1 MTAENGIRVENIYY
15 MLAYAFQALSQG
27 EYAHVK
33 DEQFDNAEDLFGEIL
48 SLGMSGLLKRGLH
61 RTYVEVSED
70 MSGMR
75 GRVDMVETMRHKADR
90 CQLLRCVHDEFS
102 ANNIFNKILKTTACM
117 LIRSGRLHKSRYRL
131 KRAALCFSDVDEIDA
146 KQIRWS
152 SLRYQKNNLHYVML
166 MNICRFVIDGMLMS
180 DGDKG
185 GNKKIRHIKYDEL
198 KLSKLYENFICSYY
212 ARHYK
217 LGAKAKEIDWAVD
230 DVGSA
235 THLEQLPSM
244 RSDVVLTGGDK
255 VLIIDAKFYKN
266 TMQEY
271 YHHHSVNSANFYQ
284 IFAYVENAQIQERS
298 RKVSGMLLY
307 AKTDEEILPYL
318 HVRIAGKDFAVR
330 TLDLALPFKEIA
342 AQLDGIVT
350 DYFGNGWA
358 R

>member
-61 RTYVEVSED
+61 RTYVEIAES
-70 MSGMR
+70 MSGLR
-75 GRVDMVETMRHKADR
+75 GRVDIVETMRHKAAR
-90 CQLLRCVHDEFS
+90 SQLLGCVHDEFS

-131 KRAALCFSDVDEIDA
+131 KRAVLCFSDVDEIDA

-180 DGDKG
+180 DGEKG

-198 KLSKLYENFICSYY
+198 KLSRLYENFICSYY
-212 ARHYK
+212 ARHYR
-217 LGAKAKEIDWAVD
+217 LGARAKEIDWAVD
-230 DVGSA
+230 DAEEA
-235 THLEQLPSM
+235 THLEQLPAM
-244 RSDVVLTGGDK
+244 RSDVVLSGGDK
-255 VLIIDAKFYKN
+255 VLIIDAKFYKVA
-266 TMQEY
+266 MQDY
-271 YHHHSVNSANFYQ
+271 YQHHSVNSANFYQ
-284 IFAYVENAQIQERS
+284 IFAYVSNAQMHERN

-307 AKTDEEILPYL
+307 AKTDEKILPDL
-318 HVRIAGKDFAVR
+318 RVSIAGKDYAAR

-350 DYFGNGWA
+350 EYFGTGWGK
-358 R
+358 